1 MVLDKSAVR
10 AKVEQAAVLDG
21 SAVQAK
27 VEQTVVL
34 NGSAV
39 LAAGVL
45 LESARHR
52 HRHRLL
58 STLH

>member
-39 LAAGVL
+39 LAALEGPGL
-45 LESARHR
+45 LVVPETVPVQRV
-52 HRHRLL
+52 
-58 STLH
+58 